1 MKTGGL
7 KQAYRFL
14 RADSEAKYVT
24 TATKA
29 AESAKT

>member
-14 RADSEAKYVT
+14 RADFEAKYVT
-24 TATKA
+24 TAAK
-29 AESAKT
+29 SAKT